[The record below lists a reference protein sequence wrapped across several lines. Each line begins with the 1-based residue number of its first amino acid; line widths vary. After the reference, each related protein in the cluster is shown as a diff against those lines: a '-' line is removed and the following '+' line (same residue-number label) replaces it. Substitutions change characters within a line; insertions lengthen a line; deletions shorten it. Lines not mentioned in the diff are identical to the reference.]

1 MLHYHSTLR
10 NGSKPLVGDGMGQV
24 FESEKAAQRFVR
36 MCSVAALFAVASLP
50 GSASASPISAG
61 TRAAV
66 PPEAVLLQEVQCQ
79 QVYRLQ
85 GRRSVRRVICNRAYP
100 RSPLPPEL
108 AAAPFFLPQ
117 FLPQAEL
124 GPVGAPRF

>member
-1 MLHYHSTLR
+1 MLHHHFNLK
-10 NGSKPLVGDGMGQV
+10 ND
-24 FESEKAAQRFVR
+24 KAARRFVQ
-36 MCSVAALFAVASLP
+36 MCSVAALFAIASLP

-66 PPEAVLLQEVQCQ
+66 PLEAVLLQEVQCQ

-85 GRRSVRRVICNRAYP
+85 GRRYVRRVICDRP
-100 RSPLPPEL
+100 GLRDPLPPGQ
-108 AAAPFFLPQ
+108 AASLLFLPQ
-117 FLPQAEL
+117 FLPRAEL

>member
-1 MLHYHSTLR
+1 MLHHHFNLK
-10 NGSKPLVGDGMGQV
+10 ND
-24 FESEKAAQRFVR
+24 KAAPRFVR
-36 MCSVAALFAVASLP
+36 MCSVAALFAIASLP

-66 PPEAVLLQEVQCQ
+66 LPEAVLLQEVQCQ

-85 GRRSVRRVICNRAYP
+85 GRRSVRRVICNRSYP
-100 RSPLPPEL
+100 RSPLPPGQRASL
-108 AAAPFFLPQ
+108 LFLPQ